1 MLDTFKDKLKIKKW
15 EHIPLFGT
23 FAYSVR
29 VEFFLNWNY
38 QGTKLRKII
47 KKPRTIFT
55 SIVTVISMA
64 FSITGFVLKFG
75 YHEGPFPWPFI
86 VAICLG
92 VSSLLST
99 VLIKKQFEAGINK
112 FKKLPKE
119 EQTELLSNAEIKR
132 EEIEEARLNLF
143 NKKDKK

>member
-15 EHIPLFGT
+15 EHIPVFGT
-23 FAYSVR
+23 LAYSVR

-38 QGTKLRKII
+38 QGTKVRRII
-47 KKPRTIFT
+47 KRPRFIFT
-55 SIVTVISMA
+55 NIITLISLA
-64 FSITGFVLKFG
+64 FSITGFVMKFA

-86 VAICLG
+86 VAICIG
-92 VSSLLST
+92 TASLLST
-99 VLIKKQFEAGINK
+99 TLIKKQFEFGIKK